1 MFIKVVLPAVGS
13 LLIMGCLLQVTL
25 PPSAHSQ
32 EAKTQSAKKAEPAK
46 VPAKTPPKVEG
57 TGKSAEPK
65 TTEKPKATTD
75 LDLLEATAK
84 LYEKAFNAGNAQ
96 ELAALFADKAEV
108 VDEDGDVLQG
118 RPDIEA
124 RYVELFK
131 TYPEAKIVVEVTLL
145 RQLGPDV
152 AVEDGFSTIAL
163 DPKEPESRSPYTV
176 VHVKRDGKWLFA
188 SVRDYPEETTL
199 TAHDHLVPL
208 EWMVGH
214 WLDESRSGKVETT
227 CAWSD
232 DGNYLL
238 QEYVVKTRRGV
249 ELKGTQRIGW
259 DPLRRM
265 IRAWVFDDAGGI
277 AESTWTAVEGG
288 WVVKAEGTMPD
299 GQPISAT
306 RFVIPVTADSYRIDS
321 SNQIFG
327 GELLPDSSVRVVRQP
342 PAPTE

>member
-25 PPSAHSQ
+25 PQRAHSQ
-32 EAKTQSAKKAEPAK
+32 EAKTQSTKKAEPAK
-46 VPAKTPPKVEG
+46 VPAKTPAKVEG
-57 TGKSAEPK
+57 AVKSAEPK
-65 TTEKPKATTD
+65 AAEKPKATTD
-75 LDLLEATAK
+75 LDLLQATAK

-96 ELAALFADKAEV
+96 ELAGLFSEKAEV
-108 VDEDGDVLQG
+108 VDEDGNVLEG
-118 RPDIEA
+118 RANIEA

-131 TYPEAKIVVEVTLL
+131 SHPEAKIVVEVTLL
-145 RQLGPDV
+145 RQLSPDV
-152 AVEDGFSTIAL
+152 AVEDGMSTVTL
-163 DPKEPESRSPYTV
+163 DPKEPESRSPYTL
-176 VHVKRDGKWLFA
+176 VHVKRDGKWSFA

-214 WLDESRSGKVETT
+214 WVDESRSGKVETT

-238 QEYVVKTRRGV
+238 QEYVIKTRRGV
-249 ELKGTQRIGW
+249 ELQGTQRIGW

-277 AESTWTAVEGG
+277 AESSWTAIDGG

-306 RFVIPVTADSYRIDS
+306 RIVTPVTADSYRIDS

-327 GELLPDSSVRVVRQP
+327 GELLPPTSVLVVRQP
-342 PAPTE
+342 PPPAK